1 MKARL
6 GKSNIDKELRK
17 LLSESMF
24 VLVCPCHPC
33 PVCICPPSSV
43 PTAPEME
50 YTNINGLEAVNLVE
64 GIKIGK

>member
-6 GKSNIDKELRK
+6 GKSNIDKEGTV
-17 LLSESMF
+17 SMF